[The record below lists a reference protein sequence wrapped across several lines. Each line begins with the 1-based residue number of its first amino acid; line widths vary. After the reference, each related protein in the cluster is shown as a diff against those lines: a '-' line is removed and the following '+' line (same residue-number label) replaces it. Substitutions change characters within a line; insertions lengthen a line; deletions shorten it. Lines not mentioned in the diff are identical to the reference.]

1 MLWRS
6 NQSAPICVGVHSEKM
21 GSALDKS
28 LSITTG
34 IEPGSRPWTA
44 RSVRVPLR
52 NLSLSMRS
60 MHNRGLT
67 IESITWGHPA
77 ESQSHQSTKARK
89 PKAAADKVG
98 VDKTTTTT
106 HVEKP
111 KTAKRGS
118 RRRRS

>member
-1 MLWRS
+1 
-6 NQSAPICVGVHSEKM
+6 
-21 GSALDKS
+21 
-28 LSITTG
+28 
-34 IEPGSRPWTA
+34 
-44 RSVRVPLR
+44 
-52 NLSLSMRS
+52 

-67 IESITWGHPA
+67 IQSIRWGHPA
-77 ESQSHQSTKARK
+77 ETQSHQSTKARK

-106 HVEKP
+106 QVEKP